1 MSKKNRSQKEKSA
14 DRESWQQRLERHPEL
29 RAHLEA
35 LLTIVENRDG
45 SLEKADDAELAV
57 LEQVR
62 QLGRQALGEWAQRQA
77 DRKAEE
83 LPQLNPSAC
92 RDKKNSPLA

>member
-1 MSKKNRSQKEKSA
+1 MSKKNRSQKQKSG

-29 RAHLEA
+29 RARLEA

-45 SLEKADDAELAV
+45 SWEKADDAELAV

-62 QLGRQALGEWAQRQA
+62 QLGRQALGEGAQRQA

>member
-1 MSKKNRSQKEKSA
+1 MDTTSCAVHTAFRT
-14 DRESWQQRLERHPEL
+14 
-29 RAHLEA
+29 A
-35 LLTIVENRDG
+35 LLLGGAT
-45 SLEKADDAELAV
+45 KAAELAV

-62 QLGRQALGEWAQRQA
+62 QLGRQALGEWAQQQA